1 MPKRTIP
8 NVYSDEAGQASH
20 RSIGN
25 GNKRPNSY
33 AISDVTKSPR
43 FASAST
49 LEQMHSTVEQRYLTP
64 QHGFV
69 NTFQGDGMDSFDM
82 NMDRFQSNQSMN
94 RNVFMGPSH
103 QHVNSYLSQ
112 YYPMEFYHNTQ
123 IGQYSNNGDLKFN
136 PYVHLNQ
143 MHPFFHDPN
152 RINSAYGYHQFNP
165 MFFTHAFVPNVSPQ
179 ASHNQSQSTVP
190 TVSSAPSK
198 KSTSLNGDAHKHSTR
213 RDEWLRKPYTAY
225 NIFFSYDREIILALL
240 PDLETCN
247 KSPFKMYLSNSSS
260 VESEES
266 VLEDDVIFF
275 RNAIQNTKLSEE
287 EVSKIISTAEENSL
301 KKLQNT
307 LDCDKA
313 KKTHRKSHGKI
324 GFKTLSKLIS
334 SRWNESTEKDR
345 FYLLAKK
352 DRERYKK
359 EMEARSIASSYR
371 AY

>member
-1 MPKRTIP
+1 MPKRTIT

-20 RSIGN
+20 RSIRN
-25 GNKRPNSY
+25 GNKRPNSF

-43 FASAST
+43 FASAYT
-49 LEQMHSTVEQRYLTP
+49 LDQTQSTVEQSYPTP
-64 QHGFV
+64 QHDYV

-82 NMDRFQSNQSMN
+82 NMHRFQSDQAMN

-112 YYPMEFYHNTQ
+112 YYPLGYHRNTQ
-123 IGQYSNNGDLKFN
+123 IAQYSNNSNLKFN
-136 PYVHLNQ
+136 PSVHLNQ
-143 MHPFFHDPN
+143 MRPFFHDPN
-152 RINSAYGYHQFNP
+152 RFIPAYAYHQFDP
-165 MFFTHAFVPNVSPQ
+165 MFFTHAFAPNVSLP
-179 ASHNQSQSTVP
+179 ASHNRLPSTVP
-190 TVSSAPSK
+190 TLLSAPT
-198 KSTSLNGDAHKHSTR
+198 KSTILNGDAHVHSTR
-213 RDEWLRKPYTAY
+213 RVEQLRKPYTAY

-240 PDLETCN
+240 PDLDTCN

-266 VLEDDVIFF
+266 VLEDDVIFY

-287 EVSKIISTAEENSL
+287 EVSKIMSTAEENSL

-313 KKTHRKSHGKI
+313 KKTHKKSHGKI

-334 SRWNESTEKDR
+334 SRWKESTEKDR
-345 FYLLAKK
+345 FYLLAEE
-352 DRERYKK
+352 DRERYNK
-359 EMEARSIASSYR
+359 EMEARSIVSSYR
-371 AY
+371 A